1 MSQSN
6 RELLSIGIFFL
17 IIAVALGLYATGVI
31 TDWTLVIPMVL
42 VLSGCWFVV
51 LAGLRM
57 LRPQKF
63 ERGAFSTLSVG
74 LLLLALAGAWYIS
87 AIFNNLIFSL
97 VLILVVIGA
106 LVIFV
111 ALRKI

>member
-31 TDWTLVIPMVL
+31 ADWTLIIPMVL

-57 LRPQKF
+57 SRPHKY

-74 LLLLALAGAWYIS
+74 LLLLAFAGAWYLS
-87 AIFNNLIFSL
+87 AVNFLYSLI
-97 VLILVVIGA
+97 LILVIIGA

>member
-31 TDWTLVIPMVL
+31 ADWTLIIPTVL

-57 LRPQKF
+57 SRPQKY

-74 LLLLALAGAWYIS
+74 LLLLAFAGAWYLS
-87 AIFNNLIFSL
+87 AVNFIFSL
-97 VLILVVIGA
+97 VLILVIIGA

>member
-31 TDWTLVIPMVL
+31 ADWTLIIPTVL

-51 LAGLRM
+51 LAGLRIS
-57 LRPQKF
+57 RPQKY

-74 LLLLALAGAWYIS
+74 LLLLAFAGAWYLS
-87 AIFNNLIFSL
+87 AVNFIFSL
-97 VLILVVIGA
+97 VLILVIIGA